1 MAQLFAGTSGWAYPG
16 WKPDFYPEKLAQKN
30 FLQYYTT
37 QLNTVEVNFSFRQL
51 LKETTVNKWI
61 GESPATFR
69 FGVKAHQVITHIK
82 RLKNTQD
89 FLPRF
94 LGTVQPLAQAG
105 KMGPVLF
112 QLPPNM
118 KADAGVLGEF
128 LSTLPRGVPSAF
140 EFRHESWFADE
151 IFELLKK
158 NNRALCVAE
167 TEERITPDVV
177 TAEFCYYRF
186 RKPTYTPDE
195 RKAMIRRIREHLGQ
209 GRDVYAYFK
218 HEETPQG
225 AICAIEVLKEIQ
237 PQRSTEN
244 SESPL

>member
-1 MAQLFAGTSGWAYPG
+1 MPQLFAGTSGWAYPS
-16 WKPDFYPEKLAQKN
+16 WKPEFYPAKLAQKN
-30 FLQYYTT
+30 FLQHYAT

-61 GESPATFR
+61 AETPAGFR
-69 FGVKAHQVITHIK
+69 FGVKAHQIITHIK

-89 FLPRF
+89 SVPRF
-94 LGTVQPLAQAG
+94 LSTLEPLARAG

-118 KADAGVLGEF
+118 KADAAVLEEF
-128 LSTLPRGVPSAF
+128 IGLLPRAVPVAF
-140 EFRHESWFADE
+140 EFRHESWFTDT

-158 NNRALCVAE
+158 NGRALCVAE
-167 TEERITPDVV
+167 TEDRITPDVV
-177 TAEFCYYRF
+177 TASFCYYRH
-186 RKPTYTPDE
+186 RKPSYTPDE
-195 RKAMIRRIREHLGQ
+195 RRAMTARISKHLQQ

-225 AICAIEVLKEIQ
+225 AIYAVEVLREVAGQKIV
-237 PQRSTEN
+237 
-244 SESPL
+244 